1 MKISPWMVSAPA
13 VAVATFSTG
22 FARVVTVELLL
33 MRVLFGSRGGT
44 IVTSVDTNKQCY
56 EKPRRRA
63 TCYTPPEPSGCHA
76 IAGIRGD
83 RRSSTTTPTPAF
95 TRSGCDAHTVP
106 PL

>member
-44 IVTSVDTNKQCY
+44 VVTSVDTNKQCY
-56 EKPRRRA
+56 VKTARAGNLLYSARTSALPRHRGIHGRR
-63 TCYTPPEPSGCHA
+63 TVRQLTL
-76 IAGIRGD
+76 
-83 RRSSTTTPTPAF
+83 TPAV
-95 TRSGCDAHTVP
+95 TRSGCDAHTV
-106 PL
+106 